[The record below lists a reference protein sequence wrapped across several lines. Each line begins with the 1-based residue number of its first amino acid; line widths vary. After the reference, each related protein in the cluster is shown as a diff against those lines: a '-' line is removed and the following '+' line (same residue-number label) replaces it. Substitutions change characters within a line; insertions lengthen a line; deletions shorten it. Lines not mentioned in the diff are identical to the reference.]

1 VCQKRTCCY
10 RGRFISLKPVRIF
23 RHLACEGPGYLGTFL
38 KRNNIPYEV
47 VCIDEGVT
55 VPETCNDV
63 SGLVF
68 MGGSMSVNDSL
79 DWVDKEMRLIKE
91 ATKKNMPVLGIC
103 LGSQLIAK
111 ALGANVFPGANGQE
125 IGWHPVYPTQGNE
138 NNEWIRGIDFSSEI
152 FHWHG
157 DTFDLP
163 EKATLLLS
171 SDCYP
176 HQAFVFNKTLALQ
189 FHLEMMDDMVDE
201 WSVFYKCDID
211 KGRDC
216 TQSTNEITRDIK
228 NRIENLH
235 KVADVIY
242 TSWIKHLA

>member
-1 VCQKRTCCY
+1 MT
-10 RGRFISLKPVRIF
+10 KPVRIF
-23 RHLACEGPGYLGTFL
+23 RHLACEGPGYLGIFL

-47 VCIDEGVT
+47 ICVDEDVA

-68 MGGSMSVNDSL
+68 MGGSMSVNDPL
-79 DWVDKEMRLIKE
+79 DWIEKETGLIQE
-91 ATKKNMPVLGIC
+91 ATEKNMPVLGTC

-111 ALGANVFPGANGQE
+111 ALGAKVYPGLNGQE
-125 IGWHPVYPTQGNE
+125 IGWHPIRPAQEKGNGK
-138 NNEWIRGIDFSSEI
+138 WINDIDFNTEI

-163 EKATLLLS
+163 ENATLLLS

-176 HQAFVFNKTLALQ
+176 HQAFAVNNTLGIQ
-189 FHLEMMDDMVDE
+189 FHVEMMEEMINE
-201 WSVFYKCDID
+201 WSMLYQCDID
-211 KGRDC
+211 KGHNC
-216 TQSTNEITRDIK
+216 TQTADEIKRDLK
-228 NRIENLH
+228 NRIEKLH

-242 TSWIKHLA
+242 TSWIKHLV

>member
-1 VCQKRTCCY
+1 M
-10 RGRFISLKPVRIF
+10 KPVRIF

-38 KRNNIPYEV
+38 ERNHIPYEV

-63 SGLVF
+63 SGLIF
-68 MGGSMSVNDSL
+68 MGGSMSVNDPL
-79 DWVDKEMRLIKE
+79 DWVEKEMVLIRE
-91 ATKKNMPVLGIC
+91 ATEKNMPVLGVC

-111 ALGANVFPGANGQE
+111 ALGATVAPGNNGQE
-125 IGWHPVYPTQGNE
+125 IGWYRVHPSQGEE
-138 NNEWIRGIDFSSEI
+138 NNEWIRNINFNTEI

-157 DTFDLP
+157 DTFNIP
-163 EKATLLLS
+163 EKATRLLS

-176 HQAFVFNKTLALQ
+176 NQAFIVNNTLGIQ
-189 FHLEMMDDMVDE
+189 FHLEMMEDMVKE
-201 WSVFYKCDID
+201 WNVLYKCDID

-216 TQSTNEITRDIK
+216 TQTTDEISR
-228 NRIENLH
+228 NLNSRIENLH
-235 KVADVIY
+235 KVADAIY